1 VKYKVQFHKDIS
13 SQGDFGQSVIHGLTF
28 HEEVI
33 TDRRENVEEIIYLR
47 HGKVNITSIVEDPI
61 QNNYKIGKTGHEL

>member
-28 HEEVI
+28 HEEVT

-47 HGKVNITSIVEDPI
+47 HGKVKIISVVEDPI
-61 QNNYKIGKTGHEL
+61 EL